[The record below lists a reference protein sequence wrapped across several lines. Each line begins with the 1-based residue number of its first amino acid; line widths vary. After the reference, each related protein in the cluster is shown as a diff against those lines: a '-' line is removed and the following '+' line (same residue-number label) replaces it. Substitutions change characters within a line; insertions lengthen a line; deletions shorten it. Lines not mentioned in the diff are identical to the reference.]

1 MAENLL
7 ENGVDE
13 LFVEKPSWTSNTVTI
28 GVEIPNFQKK
38 MEEQKIVDSP
48 RFKLSGLEFNIQVKA
63 GTEKDP
69 EFIGVFLQND
79 SKEAQTTSVTFL
91 VSGEED
97 RWEMKEI
104 RANGGWGYPKF
115 LSHEKFQ
122 AWAKKYGDVFKLKAT
137 VTLHNNWI
145 RYWNSFLFLGLGVP
159 IFVQEPFQA
168 EAA

>member
-1 MAENLL
+1 MAWKLF

-79 SKEAQTTSVTFL
+79 SKEAQTTSVTLIKNYFEQYFSSTFKTQDGSDGL
-91 VSGEED
+91 VCFDFWQLRLMLLCTS
-97 RWEMKEI
+97 
-104 RANGGWGYPKF
+104 A
-115 LSHEKFQ
+115 
-122 AWAKKYGDVFKLKAT
+122 V
-137 VTLHNNWI
+137 
-145 RYWNSFLFLGLGVP
+145 
-159 IFVQEPFQA
+159 
-168 EAA
+168 